1 MLFLTASF
9 LFSITVINIIIMQKK
24 QKALDFLEY
33 K

>member
-9 LFSITVINIIIMQKK
+9 LFGIIVINIIIMQKT